1 MKTQGIRAEL
11 DLRNEKIGYKIR
23 EAQMEKVPYMLVLG
37 EKEAQD
43 GLAAVRR
50 RDKGDMGAMPAD
62 EFISLIKKEIAEKT
76 AF

>member
-1 MKTQGIRAEL
+1 
-11 DLRNEKIGYKIR
+11 
-23 EAQMEKVPYMLVLG
+23 MLVLG

>member
-1 MKTQGIRAEL
+1 
-11 DLRNEKIGYKIR
+11 
-23 EAQMEKVPYMLVLG
+23 MEKVPYMLVLG

-62 EFISLIKKEIAEKT
+62 EFIALIKKEIAEKA